1 MNNCVFVVFFFFFF
15 FFFFYAGLEPDILFK
30 VDFLSLIYLDRLD
43 FFLCSEGNQQGYMKI
58 TYFYI

>member
-1 MNNCVFVVFFFFFF
+1 MNNCVFVVL
-15 FFFFYAGLEPDILFK
+15 FFYAGLEPDILFK
-30 VDFLSLIYLDRLD
+30 VDFLNLIYLDRLD